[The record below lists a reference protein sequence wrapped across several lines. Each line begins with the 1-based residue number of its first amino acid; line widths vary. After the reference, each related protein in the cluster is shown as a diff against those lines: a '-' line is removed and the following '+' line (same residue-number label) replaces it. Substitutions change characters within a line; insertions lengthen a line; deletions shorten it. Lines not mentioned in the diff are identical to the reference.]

1 MNRTLNPIDLEKR
14 IYELESKGGGGGT
27 DPQLI
32 ERVEVLEDSMEV
44 VNDDIDE
51 INEDLTV
58 LEHNITLT
66 RPQEVKTAVYYENA
80 TMCQIIID
88 FTLGEPIHYMESVVT
103 NLPVPLNLF
112 GNRFIAIAKN
122 GNYYRPIAL
131 ELDLSGRIVNVSDE
145 LISNEQLLINYTY
158 FKG

>member
-14 IYELESKGGGGGT
+14 IYELESNGGEGST

-58 LEHNITLT
+58 LEHDITLDRPQQVNTALYYETKNLCQIVLDFKVGEPIQQGDVICYGLPIPITLFNHRFMAIVKNGTNYRPITLT
-66 RPQEVKTAVYYENA
+66 LNNQGS
-80 TMCQIIID
+80 ID
-88 FTLGEPIHYMESVVT
+88 
-103 NLPVPLNLF
+103 NNDD
-112 GNRFIAIAKN
+112 FISSN
-122 GNYYRPIAL
+122 
-131 ELDLSGRIVNVSDE
+131 EE
-145 LISNEQLLINYTY
+145 LIINYTY